1 MRWQTQAIWPW
12 LPGYKHM
19 PLEILAHAHPLA
31 SHKMNRHLA
40 SNFWKIC
47 TFQRVAAHLFHGP
60 RTATAVVVRPDYLHH
75 FEHLAHIST
84 FCGFSLG
91 RFLIQSLSIICSHKF
106 IHENAR
112 AHTHTHTH
120 RMHRW
125 LCKFNWHTHLRAYF
139 RWNEQF
145 PIPSHV
151 SGVFVTLIWCL
162 CSHSF
167 VCRSDRTGWPVRL
180 ITSFCWH
187 QNTSSITV

>member
-19 PLEILAHAHPLA
+19 PLEILAHAHTLA

-106 IHENAR
+106 IHENA
-112 AHTHTHTH
+112 HTHTHTACTDDYVSLIGT
-120 RMHRW
+120 RISELISVEM
-125 LCKFNWHTHLRAYF
+125 NS
-139 RWNEQF
+139 F
-145 PIPSHV
+145 PSQV
-151 SGVFVTLIWCL
+151 MSLVCL
-162 CSHSF
+162 S
-167 VCRSDRTGWPVRL
+167 L
-180 ITSFCWH
+180 
-187 QNTSSITV
+187 